1 MLNVFLT
8 VDTEIWP
15 FSPGWPNVPLPP
27 SHSDFSSEMSFYI
40 YGETRKGSFGVPFQL
55 ECLAEHGLKAT
66 YFVESL
72 FASVAGLERL
82 KDIISLIEGHGQEV
96 QLHAHT
102 EWLGEI
108 ADPALP
114 HGFRQHIRQYSKDE
128 QALII
133 GRAARNLRN
142 AAARGLCAFRAGN
155 FGANFDTLRAL
166 RTHGIK
172 FDSSLNQCRLGSSC
186 AIDAVDLLTQPKS
199 LEGVY
204 EFPLSFFSDYPHHYR
219 QAQLCACSFQ
229 EISQALLLAWQEGW
243 YAFVILMHGSEL
255 MGECKGADIAP
266 RPNRIVVNRFTRL
279 CRFLAENS
287 DKFQTVVFG
296 DVDSAA
302 IPEHAPLPPLRSAVH
317 LTAWRMLEQVAGRF
331 V

>member
-1 MLNVFLT
+1 
-8 VDTEIWP
+8 
-15 FSPGWPNVPLPP
+15 
-27 SHSDFSSEMSFYI
+27 MSFYI

-72 FASVAGLERL
+72 FASVAGLDRL
-82 KDIISLIEGHGQEV
+82 KEIVSLIEGQGQEV

-108 ADPALP
+108 ADRALP

-133 GRAARNLRN
+133 GLAARNLRN
-142 AAARGLCAFRAGN
+142 AAENQLSAFRAGN

-186 AIDAVDLLTQPKS
+186 AIETVDLLTQPRS

-204 EFPLSFFSDYPHHYR
+204 EFPLSFFSDYPQHYR
-219 QAQLCACSFQ
+219 QAQLCACSFR
-229 EISQALLLAWQEGW
+229 EMSQALLSAWQEGW

-255 MGECKGADIAP
+255 IGECKGTDTAP
-266 RPNRIVVNRFTRL
+266 GPNRIVVNRFRRL

-287 DKFQTVVFG
+287 EKFHTRTFRDLDPG
-296 DVDSAA
+296 A
-302 IPEHAPLPPLRSAVH
+302 IPDHASLPPLRSAVH
-317 LTAWRMLEQVAGRF
+317 RTAWRMLEQVAGRF